1 MNKSNN
7 NILSWVCSG
16 VTCILAGVSVEQ
28 VTNIILLII
37 GILSALVSLAYN
49 IYVWYNKAK
58 QDGKITKDEVKELK
72 NEIDKTTDKIQND
85 VENSKKEKK

>member
-7 NILSWVCSG
+7 NIVSWVCSG
-16 VTCILAGVSVEQ
+16 ITCVLASISVEQ

-58 QDGKITKDEVKELK
+58 QDGKITTDEVKNLK
-72 NEIDKTTDKIQND
+72 NEVDKTTTEIKND
-85 VENSKKEKK
+85 VDNSKKDK